1 MLTALLIGRFVVP
14 QAEKGCL
21 VGYCG
26 QHETVFVLYTV
37 SLSFSE
43 ECYMPSKRRLPFR
56 LIAMIA
62 ALLVCVALVLVA
74 SPASA
79 QATTKASTK
88 SVCKDGTTSASTGK
102 GTCSAHGGVDSLAT
116 AAAKKSAKADK
127 ARAEATKVS
136 GDASKAAAADSKAK
150 RAESKATKAENKA
163 EHDSTGATAECKDG
177 TYSHAKT
184 AQGRCSSHGG
194 VLKTMKA

>member
-1 MLTALLIGRFVVP
+1 VRPSPILSAL
-14 QAEKGCL
+14 
-21 VGYCG
+21 
-26 QHETVFVLYTV
+26 
-37 SLSFSE
+37 S
-43 ECYMPSKRRLPFR
+43 
-56 LIAMIA
+56 IAI
-62 ALLVCVALVLVA
+62 ALVLVG
-74 SPASA
+74 SPANA
-79 QATTKASTK
+79 QATTEAKTK

-116 AAAKKSAKADK
+116 AAAKKSAKAAK

-150 RAESKATKAENKA
+150 RAEAKATNAETKA